1 MARIRSLKP
10 EFFTSEQVV
19 GVSIPARMLFQGM
32 WVHGDDDGYCA
43 PSPVQLKMRVFPAD
57 SVDVPALLDELIEAD
72 LVRRVDTDQGE
83 ALWVP
88 SFLKHQ
94 SPKYPTPTKYTRDG
108 ASLTQH
114 SPRTGGAV
122 GKSSGSIP
130 PGEERRGEERSRE
143 EKSSSSEV
151 ADAPIRPDIVHLL
164 DLLDSEIERNG
175 ASKPTRSKKNI
186 DAARLLLDRDGKS
199 VAQVE
204 AAIRWAQGDEFWRSN
219 ILSMSKLREKYDTL
233 ALAAKKA
240 KPGGNVTPM
249 RRDIPKSEEWMY
261 R

>member
-19 GVSIPARMLFQGM
+19 SVSIPARMLFQGM

-57 SVDVPALLDELIEAD
+57 SVDVPALLDELIGAD

-114 SPRTGGAV
+114 SPRAGGSV

-143 EKSSSSEV
+143 EKNSSSEV
-151 ADAPIRPDIVHLL
+151 ADATPRPEIDYLL
-164 DLLDSEIERNG
+164 DVLDSEIIRNG
-175 ASKPTRSKKNI
+175 GKPKPRAKRNVE
-186 DAARLLLDRDGKS
+186 AARLMLDRDGYT
-199 VAQVE
+199 VDQIE
-204 AAIRWAQGDEFWRSN
+204 RAIRWAQGDEFWRTN
-219 ILSMSKLREKYDTL
+219 ILSMSKLREKYETL
-233 ALAAKKA
+233 RLAAQRGKA
-240 KPGGNVTPM
+240 KAPEEPRK
-249 RRDIPKSEEWMY
+249 RRQFTAVPE
-261 R
+261 